1 MIKRILLH
9 LRNYNDGRIGTTVHM
24 DLVWCLFTILISSFA
39 AYAINTN
46 LIGVGDPFK
55 LALLAGMVHA
65 VIYLQVITLV
75 VLALSYI
82 SPLIKCY
89 RAVIVSFMPILIYL
103 VIRVITD
110 PEPVAV
116 TYTYGA
122 TIAAVGITFYKLKA
136 IGCYLL
142 TVTQV
147 SRKLET
153 HN

>member
-9 LRNYNDGRIGTTVHM
+9 LRNYNDGRIGTTVHL

-46 LIGVGDPFK
+46 LIGVENPFK
-55 LALLAGMVHA
+55 LELLAGMVHA
-65 VIYLQVITLV
+65 VIYLQVLTLI
-75 VLALSYI
+75 VLAVSYLS
-82 SPLIKCY
+82 PTVKAY
-89 RAVIVSFMPILIYL
+89 RAVIVSFMPIAIYL
-103 VIRVITD
+103 VVRVVTD
-110 PEPVAV
+110 PEPVAA

-147 SRKLET
+147 SQKIET
-153 HN
+153 NS